1 MLRLIGAVSSC
12 ISRSFSISSLSVSV
26 YFRSITTY
34 LPDLQLF
41 GDRPLLRLASNLL
54 QGHPAHNREGVRQI
68 LDYKPTVRVQ
78 SMSLHDLLLFQC
90 RDFSILHQYSTS
102 VLSMI
107 LSITLRIPSSSA
119 ASPQVP
125 PSSQR
130 RSQAWHRAL
139 PCASRGVPFPP
150 RSICTS
156 LLRHLPISI
165 RYGAPEAL
173 PQGLS
178 SRLCVWQATL

>member
-119 ASPQVP
+119 ASSSSSAFFSETISSLASSFALCIARSSISSPVNLYFIASP
-125 PSSQR
+125 PSYIYQI
-130 RSQAWHRAL
+130 RS
-139 PCASRGVPFPP
+139 S
-150 RSICTS
+150 
-156 LLRHLPISI
+156 
-165 RYGAPEAL
+165 
-173 PQGLS
+173 
-178 SRLCVWQATL
+178 